1 MPTYADEST
10 RQRELATQHH
20 NAAMDAERRARSFE
34 AGDRGEAFVQGM
46 LEELSLE
53 GWKQLH
59 KRRWPGTTRADLDHV
74 LIGPG
79 GVVVLDTKN
88 WSGQLRFSKGRLWR
102 DQADET
108 RAVVGIAAQVN
119 AVAEVL
125 AEVNLAPAAITGALV
140 FVQQALPMISLGRVF
155 AMGVEQVPRWLGAL
169 GERFSAEQVEQLAV
183 LLEERLPLALPA
195 QSRVTATLRRRP
207 TSRPLVGQCE
217 LFEARSVDLAQL
229 ERAAHL
235 GIEQWMSYLH
245 PNQLELVKRRYT
257 GPSRVRGPA
266 GCGKTVVALHR
277 AAFLAGVYEG
287 RGLFTTYVKTLPLVL
302 QSLYGRL
309 SPATAPRFTFKG
321 VHSVAHEIVREAGVH
336 LRVDPRRASQC
347 FDEAWARVGR
357 DQLET
362 AVLGREYWH
371 EEVFSVIKGRGLVD
385 FEQYADLARIGR
397 RTPLNASQRRAAWDL
412 YVGYQRGLEKARI
425 EDFDDLVDRALAL
438 AEAGQAE
445 PYRFVFVDETQ
456 DLTLQALRL
465 ASALVSHEPDGLTL
479 VGDGQQAIY
488 PGGFT
493 LKEAGI
499 SVAGRSAVLGV
510 NYRNTQQ
517 VLDFAR
523 SFVAMDEFDDLEDL
537 AENGV
542 RPVQVLRQG
551 SHVLQVTVPDRTS
564 GDVAL
569 LRRLAEDSTFG
580 LLLRDAAV
588 LCHSRYEVTR
598 IRRLIEGK
606 GIACIDLE
614 EYDGTPVEALKV
626 GTAKRAKGLEFA
638 RVYLPQ
644 AETYLVTAGQAERE
658 RVERERRELFVAM
671 TRARDGLWVCRLARS
686 T

>member
-1 MPTYADEST
+1 MPTYSDEST
-10 RQRELATQHH
+10 RQRELAAQHR
-20 NAAMDAERRARSFE
+20 NAAMDAEWRARSFE
-34 AGDRGEAFVQGM
+34 AGDRGEVRVQGM
-46 LEELSLE
+46 LGELSSQ

-79 GVVVLDTKN
+79 GVVILDTKN

-108 RAVVGIAAQVN
+108 SAVVGVAAQVD

-140 FVQQALPMISLGRVF
+140 FVQQPLPMTSLGRVF
-155 AMGVEQVPRWLGAL
+155 VMSVEQVPRWLRAL
-169 GERFSAEQVEQLAV
+169 GERLCAEQVEQLAV

-195 QSRVTATLRRRP
+195 QSRVTAMLRRRP
-207 TSRPLVGQCE
+207 ASRPIVGQCE

-229 ERAAHL
+229 ERAAQL

-245 PNQLELVKRRYT
+245 PNQLELVKRRYA

-277 AAFLAGVYEG
+277 AAFLAGMYEG
-287 RGLFTTYVKTLPLVL
+287 RGLFTTYVKTLPRVL

-321 VHSVAHEIVREAGVH
+321 VHSVAYEIVREAGVH
-336 LRVDPRRASQC
+336 LRVDQRRAAQC
-347 FDEAWARVGR
+347 FDEAWTEVGR
-357 DQLET
+357 SQLET
-362 AVLGREYWH
+362 VVLGREYWH
-371 EEVFSVIKGRGLVD
+371 EEVFSVIKGRGLVE

-397 RTPLNASQRRAAWDL
+397 RTPLNAGQRRAVWDL

-499 SVAGRSAVLGV
+499 SVTGRSAVLGV

-569 LRRLAEDSTFG
+569 LRRLAEDSAFG
-580 LLLRDAAV
+580 LLLQDAAV

-598 IRRLIEGK
+598 LRRLIEGK

-614 EYDGTPVEALKV
+614 EYDGTPVAALKI

-638 RVYLPQ
+638 RVYVPQ
-644 AETYLVTAGQAERE
+644 AETYLVTDGQAEPE

-671 TRARDGLWVCRLARS
+671 TRARDGLWVCRLARPL
-686 T
+686 